1 MKAKASVMFHGFVQR
16 EGAILN
22 IFMQT
27 GKDILAHEDNK
38 EYVRVFLVLFR
49 EGIDNFHVK
58 FPARFVLD
66 HESIV
71 DCDEELGKF
80 LRSKGK
86 TW

>member
-1 MKAKASVMFHGFVQR
+1 M
-16 EGAILN
+16 
-22 IFMQT
+22 
-27 GKDILAHEDNK
+27 
-38 EYVRVFLVLFR
+38 FLVLFR
-49 EGIDNFHVK
+49 EVIDNFHVK

-66 HESIV
+66 HESII

>member
-1 MKAKASVMFHGFVQR
+1 M
-16 EGAILN
+16 
-22 IFMQT
+22 
-27 GKDILAHEDNK
+27 
-38 EYVRVFLVLFR
+38 FLVLFR